1 MLCPYNKKSNQIEL
15 VAFLFYSA
23 SYDLKTY
30 IGEGIV
36 RSRG

>member
-1 MLCPYNKKSNQIEL
+1 MQCPYNKKKATKIM

-23 SYDLKTY
+23 SYGLKIY
-30 IGEGIV
+30 IGDGIV